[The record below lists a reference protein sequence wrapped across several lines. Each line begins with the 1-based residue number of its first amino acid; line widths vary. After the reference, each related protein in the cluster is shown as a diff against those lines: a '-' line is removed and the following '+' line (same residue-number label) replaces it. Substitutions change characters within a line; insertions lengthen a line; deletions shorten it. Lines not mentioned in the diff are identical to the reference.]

1 MMIFRFNCFD
11 TGYPI
16 SGFVDFLC
24 FNYVFDK
31 GLDPVYRR
39 NSVEFLIDFRKL
51 ENLEIMSL
59 GWVLG
64 SRFSNWL

>member
-1 MMIFRFNCFD
+1 M
-11 TGYPI
+11 
-16 SGFVDFLC
+16 DFCVSTMYLIR
-24 FNYVFDK
+24 

-59 GWVLG
+59 DCVLG
-64 SRFSNWL
+64 FYFSNGL